1 MLLMGFKSDWK
12 QKLDQ
17 SSEYLNT
24 MYCAF
29 NQRLSVTILRVKGGF
44 DYSGAIAEEK
54 SVTKEVSVCNPPPM
68 YLVKITEGAK
78 RIHILAKSSLTHPT
92 HRDLRSDSHKRF
104 RTRDFAGWA
113 YILGYGKSKKGCLN
127 YFRNRNAHTF

>member
-1 MLLMGFKSDWK
+1 MITGLGKLSPNMLLMGFKSDWK

-68 YLVKITEGAK
+68 
-78 RIHILAKSSLTHPT
+78 
-92 HRDLRSDSHKRF
+92 
-104 RTRDFAGWA
+104 
-113 YILGYGKSKKGCLN
+113 
-127 YFRNRNAHTF
+127 